1 MVVGG
6 PQALGATALTELL
19 VVVSKLD
26 TVLVLTTLMVLLLVV
41 AVPDMAPVSMVVMPK
56 VVAEGITPPGRE
68 GEVEGMV
75 ERLGSG

>member
-6 PQALGATALTELL
+6 PQTLVLTSLIMLL
-19 VVVSKLD
+19 VVVSVPD
-26 TVLVLTTLMVLLLVV
+26 RVLVLTTLMVLLLVV
-41 AVPDMAPVSMVVMPK
+41 AVPDMASVSMVVMPK
-56 VVAEGITPPGRE
+56 VVVEGVTPPGRE

>member
-6 PQALGATALTELL
+6 PQTLVSTSLTELL
-19 VVVSKLD
+19 VVVSMLD
-26 TVLVLTTLMVLLLVV
+26 TVLVLITLMVLLLVV

>member
-6 PQALGATALTELL
+6 PQTLVSTSLIVLL
-19 VVVSKLD
+19 VVVSMLD
-26 TVLVLTTLMVLLLVV
+26 TVLVVTTLIVLLLVV
-41 AVPDMAPVSMVVMPK
+41 AVPDMAPVSIVVMPK
-56 VVAEGITPPGRE
+56 VVAEAVTPPGRE

>member
-6 PQALGATALTELL
+6 PQTLVSTSLTELL
-19 VVVSKLD
+19 VVLSKLD
-26 TVLVLTTLMVLLLVV
+26 MVLVLTTLMVLLLVV
-41 AVPDMAPVSMVVMPK
+41 AVPDMAPVSMVVMPR

>member
-6 PQALGATALTELL
+6 PQTLVSTSLIELL
-19 VVVSKLD
+19 VVVSMLD

-41 AVPDMAPVSMVVMPK
+41 AVPDMAPVSMVVMPR